1 MRYKIED
8 RYSLCGEPEIF
19 PSTAEERKIYFEE
32 KDVTIGNL
40 ARLTAEG
47 KMHWV
52 CTAHLPIDSIPG
64 DDDEVDLYLVQSF
77 DVEGSYNGRD
87 YKLELMESITLLA
100 GGGDMSI
107 DFHTDR
113 ESTPIDSISL
123 SMRYGHYSS
132 MSQARNRKRY
142 QADNIA
148 KLFDLIISSIAGS
161 DTVQKA
167 CADRNMIGLRYS
179 ERTLNHKLFRLCYR
193 LREDGRALDFH
204 KCVLDADYREQLC
217 REYGIG

>member
-1 MRYKIED
+1 MRYKIENQ
-8 RYSLCGEPEIF
+8 YSLRGDPAPF
-19 PSTAEERKIYFEE
+19 PTTAEERKIYYEE
-32 KDVTIGNL
+32 MDVTIGNL

-47 KMHWV
+47 KIQWK

-87 YKLELMESITLLA
+87 YKLELMEDITLPV

-107 DFHTDR
+107 DFHSDR
-113 ESTPIDSISL
+113 EPTLVDSISL

-132 MSQARNRKRY
+132 LSQARNRKRY

-148 KLFDLIISSIAGS
+148 RLFDLIVYSIVES
-161 DTVQKA
+161 EVVVKSCT
-167 CADRNMIGLRYS
+167 DRNAIGLKHS
-179 ERTLNHKLFRLCYR
+179 ERTRNHKLFRLCYR
-193 LREDGRALDFH
+193 LREDMRALDFH
-204 KCVLDADYREQLC
+204 KCVLDAEHRERLYQ
-217 REYGIG
+217 EYGIE

>member
-77 DVEGSYNGRD
+77 DVEGSYNGCD

-107 DFHTDR
+107 DFHMDR

-167 CADRNMIGLRYS
+167 CADRNTIGLRYS

-217 REYGIG
+217 QEYGIG